1 MEQSGINMY
10 QYGGVMKKA
19 GKIALNYLTLTAAAF
34 IYAVAISL
42 FLDPNDIAAG
52 GVTGISILISRFVP
66 IPTGTLVLM
75 FNIPIV
81 ALGLWKF
88 GLRFIFSTMYT
99 VVFITLFM
107 NALAP
112 FGAVTDDLLIAAVL
126 GGALAG
132 TSLALA
138 FKAGGTTGGVD
149 IIIKVMRAKWRHIK
163 TNVLFLL
170 LDSVV
175 IIASWIVFRD
185 LTVAFYAGVVVVI
198 DSIVMDK
205 WLYGSDEAKLFFIV
219 SSEPAKVKQRIMGDL
234 SITTTIIPATGAYT
248 NEHREML
255 MVVTRKQIAPKLEE
269 IVKDEDSGAF
279 MIVASASEIYGE
291 GYKDIRRADG
301 LL

>member
-1 MEQSGINMY
+1 
-10 QYGGVMKKA
+10 MKKT
-19 GKIALNYLTLTAAAF
+19 GKIIANYLTLTAAAF
-34 IYAVAISL
+34 VYAVAVSL

-88 GLRFIFSTMYT
+88 GLRFIFSTIYT
-99 VVFITLFM
+99 VVCITLFM

-126 GGALAG
+126 GGALSG
-132 TSLALA
+132 TAIA
-138 FKAGGTTGGVD
+138 FTFKAGGTTGGID
-149 IIIKVMRAKWRHIK
+149 IIIKVMRTKWRHIK
-163 TNVLFLL
+163 TNVFFLL
-170 LDSVV
+170 IDSFV
-175 IIASWIVFRD
+175 ITASWLVFRD

-219 SSEPAKVKQRIMGDL
+219 SSEPAKVKQRIMGEL

-248 NEHREML
+248 NEDREIL

-291 GYKDIRRADG
+291 GYKDIRRER
-301 LL
+301 L